1 MFKDHFASDEA
12 ESFTIARDVMA
23 SLNLSSTTDIL
34 TSEDAP
40 LYSEEGLDI
49 VAGSPVIDKDGVMG
63 ILSRITDASRF
74 FEFKTMFGGNL
85 VCGFGHLG
93 GQMTGDFCNL

>member
-1 MFKDHFASDEA
+1 MLKDHFASDEA

-23 SLNLSSTTDIL
+23 SLNLSSTPDIM

-49 VAGSPVIDKDGVMG
+49 VAGSPMIDKAGVMG

-74 FEFKTMFGGNL
+74 FEFKS
-85 VCGFGHLG
+85 GFN
-93 GQMTGDFCNL
+93 GDKTDIYRKKI

>member
-1 MFKDHFASDEA
+1 
-12 ESFTIARDVMA
+12 MA
-23 SLNLSSTTDIL
+23 SLHLAPTPDIL

-40 LYSEEGLDI
+40 LYSEDGLDI
-49 VAGSPVIDKDGVMG
+49 VAGSPVIDKAGVMA
-63 ILSRITDASRF
+63 ILARITDASRF

-93 GQMTGDFCNL
+93 GQLTGDDMND